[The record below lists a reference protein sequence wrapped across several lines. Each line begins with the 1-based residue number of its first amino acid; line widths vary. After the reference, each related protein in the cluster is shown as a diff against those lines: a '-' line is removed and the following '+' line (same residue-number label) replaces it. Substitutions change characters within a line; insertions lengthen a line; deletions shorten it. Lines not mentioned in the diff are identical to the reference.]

1 MENIQS
7 AWRRLWVVF
16 RNDTPTVFLILAFA
30 TLRGAFSLVLPLGFQ
45 ALIGQLMGGRLS
57 ASWWVL
63 FFVVLLFSGSWSFLD
78 WYNFVFRSGSSN
90 AFLSAPPIF

>member
-1 MENIQS
+1 MENIHS

-45 ALIGQLMGGRLS
+45 AWRSDFVSLRHRVSVVANQKGRHEHLGY
-57 ASWWVL
+57 L
-63 FFVVLLFSGSWSFLD
+63 GCHK
-78 WYNFVFRSGSSN
+78 
-90 AFLSAPPIF
+90 